1 MSENKINLQFL
12 PFAIKMIVEEGS
24 DKPNLKATSPGEVTQ
39 STTYASAELGIEY
52 AVHIIIIIIIIKQI
66 LTG

>member
-1 MSENKINLQFL
+1 
-12 PFAIKMIVEEGS
+12 MIVEEGS